1 LLPQQ
6 SFLNL
11 QICQGLTP
19 PRLGGSQLSLDLV
32 DLSLQLGRVND
43 GDDLPFPDEIALLD
57 AYRHYAT
64 GNF

>member
-1 LLPQQ
+1 
-6 SFLNL
+6 
-11 QICQGLTP
+11 LTP

-32 DLSLQLGRVND
+32 DLSLQLGWVND
-43 GDDLPFPDEIALLD
+43 GDNLPFPDEIALLD